1 MFYTKMER
9 LQIVLEIV
17 NKLKNYRCTN
27 NTIIDLYNEN
37 LCQFITQLKQ
47 IFDKYIKQEEPDVID
62 YKGVLYFEEINK
74 NIEYFLPCRK
84 NAESLFVIRGKI

>member
-37 LCQFITQLKQ
+37 LCQFITELKQ
-47 IFDKYIKQEEPDVID
+47 IFDKYIKQEEPDLID
-62 YKGVLYFEEINK
+62 YKGILYFEEINK

-84 NAESLFVIRGKI
+84 NEKSLFVIRGKI

>member
-1 MFYTKMER
+1 MER

-37 LCQFITQLKQ
+37 LCQFITELKQ
-47 IFDKYIKQEEPDVID
+47 IFDKYIKQEEPDLID
-62 YKGVLYFEEINK
+62 YKGILYFEEINK

-84 NAESLFVIRGKI
+84 NEKSLFVIRGKI